1 MGSKQSMTAGEFS
14 VGLLSGLAG
23 SIITITVQNIR
34 DWLIQP
40 RLKVDNVMGG
50 RLETILL
57 QYGGTLRSLAFK
69 EKSPGG
75 WGSARQ
81 GSRLPSPR
89 VSAIVQWRQ
98 RSGARLLPFCGACRV
113 RPHLRAVR
121 RPLNLYMYTTNAI
134 TAATPYVSAR
144 AATTA
149 PTLPHGTALQ
159 NTISSQ
165 TSDGV
170 TVISS
175 RGRLLVEE
183 RGTAA

>member
-1 MGSKQSMTAGEFS
+1 MCKRSGHNSIKPSPSRSILREAGKS
-14 VGLLSGLAG
+14 
-23 SIITITVQNIR
+23 
-34 DWLIQP
+34 
-40 RLKVDNVMGG
+40 
-50 RLETILL
+50 
-57 QYGGTLRSLAFK
+57 LRSVLEGVAGGMLTPAITTAASSLWSAFGLMGRK
-69 EKSPGG
+69 ERALGAGG
-75 WGSARQ
+75 QLVRALDQPPSSSA
-81 GSRLPSPR
+81 
-89 VSAIVQWRQ
+89 Q
-98 RSGARLLPFCGACRV
+98 RRSEPRLLPFCGACRV
-113 RPHLRAVR
+113 RPHLRAGG